1 MSAPVIVR
9 SNYSDLFGSSML
21 PVLEEM
27 FKSEWEQHPSRR
39 SQLFKEVKTD
49 RDIYQSSEMHDLA
62 LFNAIA
68 EGTDY
73 SYVRPR
79 QGASKTL
86 TISKYGL
93 GFSISKEAVEDGKF
107 DMIADSVKRLAKSA
121 RESQEIQAM
130 DIFNNGFSSVTT
142 ADGVA
147 LFSASH
153 TLPSGGTIRNILS
166 SAADLSQSSLDTML
180 KDFETQFVGDSGIIY
195 NIRPKK
201 LLVAPDNKRY
211 ARELVG
217 SELKPDS
224 ADNNLNSLK
233 DEGLSVISSPHLT
246 DSDAWFLLG
255 EAQDTGLRIVKR
267 KDIETASEISFD
279 NDAIKYK
286 CSYREIIGALHPMG
300 VMGTA
305 GA

>member
-1 MSAPVIVR
+1 
-9 SNYSDLFGSSML
+9 
-21 PVLEEM
+21 
-27 FKSEWEQHPSRR
+27 
-39 SQLFKEVKTD
+39 
-49 RDIYQSSEMHDLA
+49 
-62 LFNAIA
+62 
-68 EGTDY
+68 
-73 SYVRPR
+73 
-79 QGASKTL
+79 
-86 TISKYGL
+86 
-93 GFSISKEAVEDGKF
+93 
-107 DMIADSVKRLAKSA
+107 
-121 RESQEIQAM
+121 M